1 MRRGCHSL
9 IAIGGGILMFLAEVN
24 WNGLFQV
31 EIISIIMGCL
41 IPITWAIATAWKG
54 IEKNKSDNA
63 LKRSLVERG
72 VSIEEIERIVSAGHD
87 KD

>member
-1 MRRGCHSL
+1 M
-9 IAIGGGILMFLAEVN
+9 MLAEIN
-24 WNGLFQV
+24 WNGYFAV
-31 EIISIIMGCL
+31 GRISIIMGCL
-41 IPITWAIATAWKG
+41 IPFTWAIATAWKG

-72 VSIEEIERIVSAGHD
+72 LSIDEIERVLSAGASD

>member
-1 MRRGCHSL
+1 M
-9 IAIGGGILMFLAEVN
+9 MLAEIN
-24 WNGLFQV
+24 WNGLFRV
-31 EIISIIMGCL
+31 EVISIIMGCL

-72 VSIEEIERIVSAGHD
+72 LSIDEIERVLSAGASD